1 MEIGHTRH
9 PRFQLPQLI
18 VPLGQPLATQG
29 GDGDGNRNRF
39 PDMVQQL
46 MQSLDPT
53 PGQSGMWPA
62 SYGQWSASGFNPH
75 YDRHDVL
82 AVQVRGRKRWRV
94 AEPEFAHPTG
104 RDHHRPAPSD
114 ERFGFDTILESGDVL
129 FLPRGWWHEAI
140 PLGEESLHITIAMS
154 PPTAHNVLDWL
165 APRLEQSV
173 IGRADVPPPCRPEAR
188 KAYFAELLQA
198 IEAQFDGDISEDFAR
213 SREAERPA
221 APRFDLSSIG
231 KGLPAIDRATGV
243 LLASEKRVDEH
254 REDDESLR
262 VVLGGRNWPCDPR
275 FLPALRLLRSY
286 RSTSFGELSA
296 TLADSAQEDGLRG
309 FIQMLAAGG
318 AVFLESGKC

>member
-1 MEIGHTRH
+1 M
-9 PRFQLPQLI
+9 
-18 VPLGQPLATQG
+18 
-29 GDGDGNRNRF
+29 
-39 PDMVQQL
+39 
-46 MQSLDPT
+46 
-53 PGQSGMWPA
+53 
-62 SYGQWSASGFNPH
+62 
-75 YDRHDVL
+75 
-82 AVQVRGRKRWRV
+82 
-94 AEPEFAHPTG
+94 
-104 RDHHRPAPSD
+104 
-114 ERFGFDTILESGDVL
+114 
-129 FLPRGWWHEAI
+129 
-140 PLGEESLHITIAMS
+140 
-154 PPTAHNVLDWL
+154 
-165 APRLEQSV
+165 
-173 IGRADVPPPCRPEAR
+173 PPPCRPEAR

-309 FIQMLAAGG
+309 FIQMLAAEG